1 MTHTLTNTPDISIL
15 YVEDE
20 PEPREMVGRV
30 LALQLRSLRL
40 YTAENGEAGLALY
53 RKHRPD
59 IVITDINMPLMDGI
73 RMGNEIKSLNPEA
86 IIIAVTA
93 HSDTSYLLDAI
104 ETGISNYVLK
114 PIDYDKLFEAIAKGI
129 ETVRMKR
136 VVQEQNNYIRMLSR
150 AVEASPCS
158 VVITDSKGVIEYVNT
173 KFTELTGYSSEE
185 AIGQNPR
192 ILKSDRVPPDT
203 YEELWGTIT
212 AGREWRG
219 EFLNLKKN
227 GGLYWESA
235 SISPIFNDQG
245 AITHFVAVKEDITER
260 KRAEKAL
267 RESEARFR
275 NILENAPIGMSV
287 MSLEGRFMLVNN
299 SLCELVGYEREE
311 LEKLTFQEITHSEEL
326 EPYLAKVQRLLDG
339 SITSFNMEKRYI
351 RKDRQIVWAQ
361 LTSSV
366 VRDSDGAPLYLVA
379 QIEDIS
385 GRRRSQEQIHLM
397 AYYDALTG
405 LPNRRLLLDRLNHA
419 LAQARRYQRSMALL
433 FLDLDNFKHVND
445 TMGHDIG
452 DELLKV
458 VAGRLQACV
467 RVVDTVCRQGGDE
480 FIIVLTEIAHPQG
493 VAVVAN
499 KIIEVISEPISLQE
513 KELRI
518 TTSIGIAV
526 YSVAGTDDEKELMKK
541 ADRAMY
547 QAKYKGGN
555 GFMFYHSE
563 CPQVLPP

>member
-1 MTHTLTNTPDISIL
+1 MKHILTSSSDISIL

-20 PEPREMVGRV
+20 PETREMVSRV
-30 LALQLRSLRL
+30 LAMQLRSLQL

-53 RKHRPD
+53 REHRPD
-59 IVITDINMPLMDGI
+59 IVITDFNMPLMDGI

-129 ETVRMKR
+129 ETVKMKR
-136 VVQEQNNYIRMLSR
+136 VVQEQNDYIRKLSR

-158 VVITDSKGVIEYVNT
+158 VVITDGKGVIEYVNP

-192 ILKSDRVPPDT
+192 ILKSNRVPSKT
-203 YEELWGTIT
+203 YEELWATIT
-212 AGREWRG
+212 TGREWRG

-227 GGLYWESA
+227 GELYWESA
-235 SISPIFNDQG
+235 SISPIFNDQD

-267 RESEARFR
+267 RESEERFR

-287 MSLEGRFMLVNN
+287 MSLEGRFMLVNS
-299 SLCELVGYEREE
+299 SLCELVGYKKEE
-311 LEKLTFQEITHSEEL
+311 LEKLTFQEITHPEDL
-326 EPYLAKVQRLLDG
+326 EPHLANVQRLLDG

-366 VRDSDGAPLYLVA
+366 IRDSDGVPMYLVA

-385 GRRRSQEQIHLM
+385 DRRRSQEQIHLM

-467 RVVDTVCRQGGDE
+467 RAVDTVCRQGGDE
-480 FIIVLTEIAHPQG
+480 FIIVLTEIAHLQG

-499 KIIEVISEPISLQE
+499 KIIEAISEPISLQE

-541 ADRAMY
+541 ADSAMY
-547 QAKYKGGN
+547 EAKDKGGN

>member
-1 MTHTLTNTPDISIL
+1 MTHTLTSTPDISIL

-20 PEPREMVGRV
+20 PEARELVV
-30 LALQLRSLRL
+30 SALAHKISTLRL
-40 YTAENGEAGLALY
+40 YIAENGEAGLALY

-59 IVITDINMPLMDGI
+59 IVITDIKMPLTDGI
-73 RMGNEIKSLNPEA
+73 RMGNEIKLLNPEA

-93 HSDTSYLLDAI
+93 HSDTRYLLDAI

-129 ETVRMKR
+129 ETVTMKR
-136 VVQEQNNYIRMLSR
+136 RIQEQNNYIR
-150 AVEASPCS
+150 
-158 VVITDSKGVIEYVNT
+158 N
-173 KFTELTGYSSEE
+173 
-185 AIGQNPR
+185 
-192 ILKSDRVPPDT
+192 
-203 YEELWGTIT
+203 
-212 AGREWRG
+212 
-219 EFLNLKKN
+219 
-227 GGLYWESA
+227 
-235 SISPIFNDQG
+235 
-245 AITHFVAVKEDITER
+245 
-260 KRAEKAL
+260 
-267 RESEARFR
+267 
-275 NILENAPIGMSV
+275 
-287 MSLEGRFMLVNN
+287 
-299 SLCELVGYEREE
+299 
-311 LEKLTFQEITHSEEL
+311 
-326 EPYLAKVQRLLDG
+326 
-339 SITSFNMEKRYI
+339 
-351 RKDRQIVWAQ
+351 
-361 LTSSV
+361 
-366 VRDSDGAPLYLVA
+366 
-379 QIEDIS
+379 
-385 GRRRSQEQIHLM
+385 M

-467 RVVDTVCRQGGDE
+467 RVIDTVCRQGGDE

-547 QAKYKGGN
+547 EAKYKGGN

-563 CPQVLPP
+563 CPRVLPP

>member
-1 MTHTLTNTPDISIL
+1 MTQILTSTPDISIL

-20 PEPREMVGRV
+20 PDTREMVSRV
-30 LALQLRSLRL
+30 LAMQLRSLQL

-104 ETGISNYVLK
+104 KTGISNYVLK

-129 ETVRMKR
+129 ETVKMKR
-136 VVQEQNNYIRMLSR
+136 RIEEQNNYIRKLSR

-158 VVITDSKGVIEYVNT
+158 VVITNGKGVIEYVNP

-192 ILKSDRVPPDT
+192 ILKSDRMPPDT
-203 YEELWGTIT
+203 YEELWATIT
-212 AGREWRG
+212 TGREWRG

-227 GGLYWESA
+227 GELYWESA
-235 SISPIFNDQG
+235 SISPIFNDKG
-245 AITHFVAVKEDITER
+245 SITHFVAVKEDITER
-260 KRAEKAL
+260 KRDEKAL
-267 RESEARFR
+267 RESEERFR

-287 MSLEGRFMLVNN
+287 VSIEGRFMLVNGA
-299 SLCELVGYEREE
+299 LCEILGYQKEE
-311 LEKLTFQEITHSEEL
+311 LEKLTFQEITHPGDL
-326 EPYLAKVQRLLDG
+326 ESNLANVQRMLDG
-339 SITSFNMEKRYI
+339 SVTSYHMEKRYI
-351 RKDRQIVWAQ
+351 RKDQKVVWTQ

-366 VRDSDGAPLYLVA
+366 IRDSDGVPQYLVA

-385 GRRRSQEQIHLM
+385 DRRRSQEQIHLM

-467 RVVDTVCRQGGDE
+467 RAVDTVCRQGGDE

-499 KIIEVISEPISLQE
+499 KIIEAISEPISLQE
-513 KELRI
+513 KELHI

-526 YSVAGTDDEKELMKK
+526 YSTSGTDDEKELMKK
-541 ADRAMY
+541 ADNAMY
-547 QAKYKGGN
+547 EAKYKGGN
-555 GFMFYHSE
+555 GFMFYPAE
-563 CPQVLPP
+563 RPQVLPP

>member
-1 MTHTLTNTPDISIL
+1 MTPILTNTPDISIL

-93 HSDTSYLLDAI
+93 HSDTGYLLDAI

-129 ETVRMKR
+129 ETVKMKR
-136 VVQEQNNYIRMLSR
+136 LVQEQNNYIRMLSR

-212 AGREWRG
+212 TGREWRG

-227 GGLYWESA
+227 GELYWESA

-267 RESEARFR
+267 RESEERFR

-311 LEKLTFQEITHSEEL
+311 LEKLTFQEITHPEEL

-366 VRDSDGAPLYLVA
+366 IRDSDGVPLYLVA

-385 GRRRSQEQIHLM
+385 DRKRSQEQIHLM

-433 FLDLDNFKHVND
+433 FLDLDNFKQVND
-445 TMGHDIG
+445 TMGHEIG

-467 RVVDTVCRQGGDE
+467 RVIDTVCRQGGDE
-480 FIIVLTEIAHPQG
+480 FIIVLTEIAHPQD

-499 KIIEVISEPISLQE
+499 KIIEAISEPISLQE
-513 KELRI
+513 KELHI